1 MLKKLNRMKNIY
13 FAFIAVCVFF
23 HLSCSRN
30 AADDAKMQEYL
41 RSISIAEKQYESVYW
56 IDRRNAVILAS
67 KYPYSRT
74 EKFLQIASSDQ
85 YNKVRIEAVRSL
97 AQFNTP
103 STISVLSEIAQMKND
118 YVIRLEALN
127 VLAEFKSPACADIF
141 IFSYDDANWMIR
153 EAAVKGLFS
162 IDHSKIGRIQNE
174 YFPLVIS
181 DDSLS
186 VRIAALNSLSYR
198 NSQDYPFI
206 RAEVL
211 KKENLNKY
219 TYLCALLSALEG
231 FVIDPE
237 LSVKIKE
244 LLVSLNAE
252 VRVRSLK
259 VLKKSAEILDNMD

>member
-1 MLKKLNRMKNIY
+1 MLKKQNEIKKNIY
-13 FAFIAVCVFF
+13 LLLTVLVF
-23 HLSCSRN
+23 HLSCSHN
-30 AADDAKMQEYL
+30 AADEAKMQEYL
-41 RSISIAEKQYESVYW
+41 RTISIAEKQYQSAYW
-56 IDRRNAVILAS
+56 IDRRNAVNLAS

-74 EKFLQIASSDQ
+74 EKFLQKASSDP

-103 STISVLSEIAQMKND
+103 STISVLSEIAQMKNE
-118 YVIRLEALN
+118 YVISLGAMN
-127 VLAEFKSPACADIF
+127 VRAEFKSPACADIF

-162 IDHSKIGRIQNE
+162 IDHTKIGRIQNE

-186 VRIAALNSLSYR
+186 VRISALNSLSYR
-198 NSQDYPFI
+198 DVQAYPLI
-206 RAEVL
+206 RAELL
-211 KKENLNKY
+211 KKENLQKY

-237 LSVKIKE
+237 LSVRIKE

-259 VLKKSAEILDNMD
+259 VLKKSAEISDNTE

>member
-1 MLKKLNRMKNIY
+1 MLKKQNKMSRNIILLLTVS
-13 FAFIAVCVFF
+13 FFF
-23 HLSCSRN
+23 HLSCSHN
-30 AADDAKMQEYL
+30 TADEAKMQEYL
-41 RSISIAEKQYESVYW
+41 RTISIAEKQYQSAYW
-56 IDRRNAVILAS
+56 IDRRNAVNLAS

-74 EKFLQIASSDQ
+74 EKFLQKASSDP

-97 AQFNTP
+97 ALFNTP

-162 IDHSKIGRIQNE
+162 IDHTKIGRIQNE

-186 VRIAALNSLSYR
+186 VRISALNSLSYR
-198 NSQDYPFI
+198 DVNDYPLI

-211 KKENLNKY
+211 KKDNLQKY

-231 FVIDPE
+231 FMIDAE
-237 LSVKIKE
+237 LAVRIKE

-259 VLKKSAEILDNMD
+259 VLKKSAEISDNME